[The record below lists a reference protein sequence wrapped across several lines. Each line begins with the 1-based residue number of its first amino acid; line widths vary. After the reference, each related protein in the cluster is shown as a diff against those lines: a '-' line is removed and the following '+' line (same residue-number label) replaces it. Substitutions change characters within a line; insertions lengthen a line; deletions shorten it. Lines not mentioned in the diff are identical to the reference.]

1 MVRRHAGWAIRAL
14 FALGFCIC
22 TAQRID
28 AECLIS
34 TPNGGGGGTFATPTS
49 PAGQSFVACQNG
61 FITNVAIWV
70 GVSTQ
75 PVVTLGL
82 QAGID
87 LLAPEYTATKVI
99 PTGADRIRF
108 TPMFP
113 VTQGSVYSLSLT
125 PASGSLSFAELPG
138 SSYTE
143 GSRIAVVGGQS
154 VPLNTDIVFAVT
166 ITDGSVPSAAA
177 TWGKIKSIYR

>member
-99 PTGADRIRF
+99 PTGADR
-108 TPMFP
+108 
-113 VTQGSVYSLSLT
+113 VTMRAITQHRYGNAEVLRLAQVPRPIVESLSVL
-125 PASGSLSFAELPG
+125 E
-138 SSYTE
+138 
-143 GSRIAVVGGQS
+143 
-154 VPLNTDIVFAVT
+154 
-166 ITDGSVPSAAA
+166 PS
-177 TWGKIKSIYR
+177 